1 MTGKYTCVVCH
12 NEIGEEI
19 CSVAL
24 QYQSLC
30 RGRGHG
36 HTAGSLFVCVFVCVC
51 SQCVSQQPLATK

>member
-24 QYQSLC
+24 QYKLNINIIY
-30 RGRGHG
+30 
-36 HTAGSLFVCVFVCVC
+36 T
-51 SQCVSQQPLATK
+51 TIT